1 MHRTFLVLS
10 KLSLLLAVLAFTFT
24 GCGYRRPA
32 RVKTTGT
39 VTLDGEPV
47 ANAALMFI
55 PDSGRPAS
63 GNTNTNGEFQVSSF
77 GGNDGLPAGNYRVT
91 ATRLVLKDK
100 FQQLYDRQIER
111 AKAEAEPGEDPEEVD
126 IEFGDSAYENE
137 LPEKYEELDTT
148 DITVTIT
155 KQQDPLV
162 ISLTS
167 E

>member
-1 MHRTFLVLS
+1 MNRTFNLVG
-10 KLSLLLAVLAFTFT
+10 KLTLLLAAMTFTFT

-32 RVKTTGT
+32 QVKTTGT

-47 ANAALMFI
+47 ASAALMFI

-63 GNTNTNGEFQVSSF
+63 GTTNTNGEFQVSSF

-91 ATRLVLKDK
+91 ATKLILKDK
-100 FQQLYDRQIER
+100 FQKLYDRQVER
-111 AKAEAEPGEDPEEVD
+111 AAEEAEPGEEPEAVD
-126 IEFGDSAYENE
+126 IEFGDSAWKNE
-137 LPEKYEELDTT
+137 MPEKYAELDTT

-155 KQQDPLV
+155 KQQEPLV

>member
-1 MHRTFLVLS
+1 MHHTFNVVG
-10 KLSLLLAVLAFTFT
+10 KLTLLFAAMAFTFT

-32 RVKTTGT
+32 QVKTTGT

-47 ANAALMFI
+47 TNAALMFI

-63 GNTNTNGEFQVSSF
+63 GNTNTNGDFQVSSF

-91 ATRLVLKDK
+91 ATKLILKDK
-100 FQQLYDRQIER
+100 YQERYDRQVER
-111 AKAEAEPGEDPEEVD
+111 AAAEAEPGEEPEEVD
-126 IEFGDSAYENE
+126 IEFGENAYANE
-137 LPEKYEELDTT
+137 LPKKYAELDTT
-148 DITVTIT
+148 DITMIIT
-155 KQQDPLV
+155 KQQEPLV

>member
-1 MHRTFLVLS
+1 MHRVFNGIS
-10 KLSLLLAVLAFTFT
+10 KLTLLLAVLSFVFT

-32 RVKTTGT
+32 QVKTTGT
-39 VTLDGEPV
+39 VTIDGEPV
-47 ANAALMFI
+47 ADAALMFV

-91 ATRLVLKDK
+91 VTKLVLKDK
-100 FQQLYDRQIER
+100 FQEIYDRQVER
-111 AKAEAEPGEDPEEVD
+111 AKAEAEPGEEPEEVD
-126 IEFGDSAYENE
+126 MEFGENAYENE
-137 LPEKYEELDTT
+137 LPEKYAELDTT
-148 DITVTIT
+148 DINVTIT
-155 KQQDPLV
+155 KQQEPLA

>member
-1 MHRTFLVLS
+1 MHRTFPVLS
-10 KLSLLLAVLAFTFT
+10 KLTLLLAVLAFPFT

-32 RVKTTGT
+32 QVKTTGT

-111 AKAEAEPGEDPEEVD
+111 AKAEAEPGEEPEEVD
-126 IEFGDSAYENE
+126 IEFGDNAYENE

>member
-1 MHRTFLVLS
+1 MHRAFNVFS
-10 KLSLLLAVLAFTFT
+10 KLTLLLAVLSLSFT

-32 RVKTTGT
+32 QVKTTGT

-91 ATRLVLKDK
+91 ATKLVLKDR
-100 FQQLYDRQIER
+100 FQQLYDRQVER
-111 AKAEAEPGEDPEEVD
+111 AAAEAEPGEEPEEVD
-126 IEFGDSAYENE
+126 IEFGENAYKND
-137 LPEKYEELDTT
+137 LPENYAELDTT

-155 KQQDPLV
+155 KQQEPLV

>member
-111 AKAEAEPGEDPEEVD
+111 AKAEAEPGEEPEEVD